1 MNAPKV
7 RVLVIDDDD
16 LIVRAI
22 SSHLEREGYT
32 VLTAGNGQLGVELF
46 RQGVD
51 AVVLDLALPD
61 VGGDDVFRRLKMV
74 NPSVP
79 VIMITAHSTVTSA
92 VAMMGEGLY
101 HYAEKDTHLLDNIT
115 IKVKEATRGL
125 RKPQTGSRPGGLID
139 LIGPSAEMGCLR
151 MEVANLFACREPV
164 LVIGEPGSG
173 KRFVAEILHNAS
185 PRRSAA
191 QIILNCAGASPDE
204 LHAELF
210 GEDGPDL
217 SIDNGKPGAL
227 ELADGG
233 TIILGQVSELPG
245 MLQNKLLDYLNAG
258 RFTRRNGSRLRT
270 SQVRIVGTAPRSLR
284 MEVAEKQFSN
294 ELCLALG
301 GHRPLQIPALRDRP
315 EDIPQLALRFLQQ
328 YRIQMGR
335 KVRQLAPTAVS
346 FLQTQPWPGNVRELK
361 NLIERAVL
369 LALDTTELSAADLI
383 AVSDRGAPR
392 DFMLPDDGLDLA
404 ELEKSMVRQALSRT
418 ENNRT
423 QAGNLLGLNRDQVRY
438 RINKFDLQDPEEDSP
453 EGPPPLSPQ

>member
-1 MNAPKV
+1 MSAPKV

-16 LIVRAI
+16 LILRTI
-22 SSHLEREGYT
+22 SSHLEREGYA
-32 VLTAGNGQLGVELF
+32 VLTAGNGRLGVELF

-51 AVVLDLALPD
+51 AVILDLALPD

-115 IKVKEATRGL
+115 IKVRESTQAL
-125 RKPQTGSRPGGLID
+125 RQPQAGSRPGGLID

-151 MEVANLFACREPV
+151 MELANLFTCREPV
-164 LVIGEPGSG
+164 LITGEPGSG
-173 KRFVAEILHNAS
+173 KRFVAEIVHSAS
-185 PRRSAA
+185 PRCSAA
-191 QIILNCAGASPDE
+191 QVTLNCAAASPDE

-210 GEDGPDL
+210 GEDGPDGT
-217 SIDNGKPGAL
+217 SDTGRPGAL

-233 TIILGQVSELPG
+233 TIILGQVGELPG
-245 MLQNKLLDYLNAG
+245 MLQNKLLDYMNTG
-258 RFTRRNGSRLRT
+258 RFTRRNGSRLRS

-284 MEVAEKQFSN
+284 IEVSEKQFSN

-301 GHRPLQIPALRDRP
+301 GHRPLQVPALRDRP
-315 EDIPQLALRFLQQ
+315 EDIPLLALRFLQS
-328 YRIQMGR
+328 YRTQMGR
-335 KVRQLAPTAVS
+335 KVSRLAPTAVS

-369 LALDTTELSAADLI
+369 LALDSTELSSADLI
-383 AVSDRGAPR
+383 AVSDRGTPR
-392 DFMLPDDGLDLA
+392 DFMLPDKGLDLA

-438 RINKFDLQDPEEDSP
+438 RINKFDLQEAEDDSSEDPS
-453 EGPPPLSPQ
+453 PLSAQ